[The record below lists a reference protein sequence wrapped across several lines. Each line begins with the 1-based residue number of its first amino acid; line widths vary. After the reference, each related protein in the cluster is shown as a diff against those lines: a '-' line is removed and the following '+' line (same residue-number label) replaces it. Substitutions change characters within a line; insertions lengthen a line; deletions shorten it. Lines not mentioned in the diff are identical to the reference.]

1 MKINDLILNPESPK
15 PWPKGFKLIVAL
27 LLTST
32 CLAVAVVLNALLVW
46 FVVSYTLDALK
57 ALHL

>member
-1 MKINDLILNPESPK
+1 MKINDLILDPESPRE
-15 PWPKGFKLIVAL
+15 WTKGFKLIVAL

-32 CLAVAVVLNALLVW
+32 CLAVAVVFNGLLLW
-46 FVVSYTLDALK
+46 LVVSYTLDTLK